1 MNLND
6 INARILNEIC
16 NDTLLSLSDTMCLD
30 KYKQC
35 DSLKN
40 KIESLDIIL
49 SNNNISEEQRKNI
62 ISNYILQLI
71 SPGLKGVIRGNKFN
85 DIIKDNILSM
95 NLDPTKYEIAFE
107 RKSNHYETSEIPDW
121 YILQKETSKIMIGMN
136 QLDLWTGGQQ
146 LNRASKY
153 VLNFSDNSDKIRLL
167 CVVANPI
174 KLTSDKNKVFK
185 IFQKGFQD
193 NTLCYLK
200 NLHKIIHIFFKV

>member
-35 DSLKN
+35 DSLKI

-49 SNNNISEEQRKNI
+49 SNNNINEEQRKNI

-71 SPGLKGVIRGNKFN
+71 SPGLKGIIRGNKFN
-85 DIIKDNILSM
+85 NIIKDNILSM

-200 NLHKIIHIFFKV
+200 NLHKIIHMFF